1 MNRPATQQELF
12 ARLDSLGLAHK
23 TQSHV
28 PVFTVEEARKL
39 RPSQLGGHCKNLF
52 LKDRK
57 DRLYLVVAEAER
69 SLDLDAL
76 ARALGAARLSF
87 GKPELLMSA
96 LGVTPGAVTPLALI
110 NDRGRKIRVI
120 IDRDFLAHDIVNAHP
135 LNNAQ
140 TTAMRPQDLLAFIRA
155 CGHEP
160 EILDFQALGRSPI

>member
-1 MNRPATQQELF
+1 MIGPATPQDLF

-23 TQSHV
+23 TQSHA

-39 RPSQLGGHCKNLF
+39 RPHQPGGHCKNLF

-57 DRLYLVVAEAER
+57 DRLYLIVVEAER
-69 SLDLDAL
+69 SLDLNAL
-76 ARALGAARLSF
+76 AKSLGAARFSF
-87 GKPELLMSA
+87 GKPDLLMQA
-96 LGVTPGAVTPLALI
+96 LGIAPGAVTPLALI
-110 NDRGRKIRVI
+110 NDRERKIRVVV
-120 IDRDFLAHDIVNAHP
+120 DKDFLAHDIVNAHP
-135 LNNAQ
+135 LTNAQ